1 MTTKRSSIKPA
12 RRKTTPRTPSSG
24 GGQERSSPSSQE
36 GRKPSSPNPAGLAEG
51 VACAAAVLGPLALYV
66 LTLPRTVVLEDDG
79 LFLMA
84 GAQFGIAHPPGYPL
98 YTLLCHLFMQL
109 PFGSPAVLG
118 HLSSAVLGAFACG
131 AVYACARL
139 LGAAQLPALAAAWLF
154 GASEHVWSQAIIAEV
169 YTLNTLLFFVT
180 YALLLHG
187 VRHPARTRLWV
198 AAAAAYGLSLANH
211 WPLMVLALPGLLLT
225 ALPASKRLWGTLPLL
240 LAVTVAAAGL
250 PYAWMVVRSWQE
262 PFISFYGPIAD
273 WEAFWHYVS
282 RSGYADTDVNPVAE
296 WGDRFA
302 FLGWFGTQ
310 VFRQMTPP
318 GFLLACLGLFVLLRR
333 GRIAETV
340 AGLLV
345 FLGNSVALLL
355 MLEFE
360 FDFHRVAIFRPYSL
374 VCYGFV
380 ALWLAVGSSF
390 VLERL
395 PAWAPRFR
403 RSGSAGAKTGRPDG
417 VDGIAAL
424 AGASLVALSVWMH
437 WSANDRAGSDF
448 TVRYV
453 ETILEVLPDDAVL
466 IVSGDAAT
474 GPLGYARFVE
484 HRRPDVEL
492 LSLPGLVFGNRLYD
506 PLLPESRKQE
516 ILRRYVA
523 ETDRPVFYVA
533 DDDTFPHGR
542 GVRHHGFVKE
552 VLKAGTPGALELAFP
567 PAAARYFEE
576 LLPRR
581 PDDGWERFL
590 RLTLL
595 HNYGQF
601 LGYVVL
607 SGDAVFMERTQRLR
621 TLAEQDFSS
630 LIGMAE
636 VLLKYGGSAYW
647 KRIGTWLEKAESLLD
662 ASFERWRRARFYH
675 LKGVL
680 FGRQDHI
687 DVALRAFRRSYAIHP
702 HPDNPSIPALRHHGI
717 TPGS

>member
-1 MTTKRSSIKPA
+1 MWD
-12 RRKTTPRTPSSG
+12 KTG
-24 GGQERSSPSSQE
+24 D
-36 GRKPSSPNPAGLAEG
+36 G
-51 VACAAAVLGPLALYV
+51 VASAAAVLGPLLLYAA
-66 LTLPRTVVLEDDG
+66 TLPRGVVLEDDG

-84 GAQFGIAHPPGYPL
+84 GAQLGIAHPPGYPL

-109 PFGSPAVLG
+109 PFGSPALLG
-118 HLSSAVLGAFACG
+118 HVSSAVLGAGACG
-131 AVYACARL
+131 AVYVCARL
-139 LGAAQLPALAAAWLF
+139 LRAARLPALAAAWLF

-169 YTLNTLLFFVT
+169 YTLNALLFFAI

-187 VRHPARTRLWV
+187 VRHPTRMWV
-198 AAAAAYGLSLANH
+198 WGAAAATYGLSLANH
-211 WPLMVLALPGLLLT
+211 WPLMVLALPGVLLT
-225 ALPASKRLWGTLPLL
+225 TLPARRTVLRRLPLL
-240 LAVTVAAAGL
+240 LALTVAAAGL

-282 RSGYADTDVNPVAE
+282 RSGYAGTDANPIAG

-310 VFRQMTPP
+310 VFRQLTPP
-318 GFLLACLGLFVLLRR
+318 GFLLACLGLCVLLRR

-340 AGLLV
+340 AGVLV

-380 ALWLAVGSSF
+380 ALWLAVGLTF
-390 VLERL
+390 VLERV
-395 PAWAPRFR
+395 PAWAGRTRRPR
-403 RSGSAGAKTGRPDG
+403 SESPKGGRPCVTNG
-417 VDGIAAL
+417 VAVL
-424 AGASLVALSVWMH
+424 TCAGLVALSVWTH

-448 TVRYV
+448 TARYV
-453 ETILEVLPDDAVL
+453 ETILEVLPDDAAL

-484 HRRPDVEL
+484 QRRPDVAL

-506 PLLPESRKQE
+506 PLLPESRKQDV
-516 ILRRYVA
+516 LRRYVA
-523 ETDRPVFYVA
+523 ETDRPVFYIA

-552 VLKAGTPGALELAFP
+552 ILKAGTPGALELAFP
-567 PAAARYFEE
+567 PAATRYFEA

-607 SGDAVFMERTQRLR
+607 SGNAALMERTQRLR
-621 TLAEQDFSS
+621 TLAERDFSG

-647 KRIGTWLEKAESLLD
+647 PQIGTWLGNAEPLLD

-680 FGRQDHI
+680 LGRQGRI
-687 DVALRAFRRSYAIHP
+687 DPALRAFRRSYAIHP
-702 HPDNPSIPALRHHGI
+702 HADNPSISALEHHGI

>member
-1 MTTKRSSIKPA
+1 MWD
-12 RRKTTPRTPSSG
+12 KTG
-24 GGQERSSPSSQE
+24 D
-36 GRKPSSPNPAGLAEG
+36 G
-51 VACAAAVLGPLALYV
+51 VASAAAVLGPLLLYAA
-66 LTLPRTVVLEDDG
+66 TLPHGVVLEDDG

-84 GAQFGIAHPPGYPL
+84 GAQLGIAHPPGYPL

-109 PFGSPAVLG
+109 PFGSPALLG
-118 HLSSAVLGAFACG
+118 HVSSAVLGACACG
-131 AVYACARL
+131 AVYVCARL
-139 LGAAQLPALAAAWLF
+139 LRAARLPALAAAWLF

-169 YTLNTLLFFVT
+169 YTLNALLFFAT
-180 YALLLHG
+180 YALMLHG
-187 VRHPARTRLWV
+187 VRYPAHTWV
-198 AAAAAYGLSLANH
+198 WGAAAATYGSSLANH

-225 ALPASKRLWGTLPLL
+225 ALPARRTVLRRLPLL

-282 RSGYADTDVNPVAE
+282 RSGYAGTDANPIAG

-310 VFRQMTPP
+310 VFRQLTPP

-333 GRIAETV
+333 GRLAETV
-340 AGLLV
+340 AGILV

-380 ALWLAVGSSF
+380 ALWLAVGLTF
-390 VLERL
+390 VLERV
-395 PAWAPRFR
+395 PAWAVRTRRPR
-403 RSGSAGAKTGRPDG
+403 SESPKGGRPCVTNG
-417 VDGIAAL
+417 VAVL
-424 AGASLVALSVWMH
+424 TCAGLVALSVWTH

-448 TVRYV
+448 TARYV
-453 ETILEVLPDDAVL
+453 ETILEVLPNDAAL

-484 HRRPDVEL
+484 QRRPDVAL

-506 PLLPESRKQE
+506 PLLPESRKQDV
-516 ILRRYVA
+516 LRRYVA
-523 ETDRPVFYVA
+523 ETDRPVFYIA

-552 VLKAGTPGALELAFP
+552 ILKAGTPGALELAFP
-567 PAAARYFEE
+567 PAATRYFEA

-607 SGDAVFMERTQRLR
+607 SGNAALMERTQRLR
-621 TLAEQDFSS
+621 TLAERDFSG

-636 VLLKYGGSAYW
+636 VLLKYGGSPYW
-647 KRIGTWLEKAESLLD
+647 PQIGTWLGKAEPLLD

-680 FGRQDHI
+680 LGRQGRI
-687 DVALRAFRRSYAIHP
+687 DPALRAFRRSYAIHP
-702 HPDNPSIPALRHHGI
+702 HADNPSIPALEHHGI
-717 TPGS
+717 TPGN